1 MKQFIIDII
10 NHPIISLSIII
21 NIFFIESILSM
32 DNVVILASMINEIEE
47 KYRPKAMQYGIFGA
61 YFFRSLAI
69 FFSSILIH
77 IWWLKLLGGIY
88 LIYIS
93 CFFFL
98 KDKKY
103 LKFNNNKYIYNSF
116 WKMILSIE
124 IIDLSFSIDNLFAII
139 AFSKNF
145 FLILL
150 GTFMGIFTMRYFAK
164 IFAKIIKKNV
174 FIKQFAF
181 VIIFLL
187 GIKLILETYDLW
199 PFSSILTESLLSL
212 ITITCFILSILISF
226 IKNKTNT
233 KLK

>member
-10 NHPIISLSIII
+10 NHPIISLSIIT

-47 KYRPKAMQYGIFGA
+47 KYRKKAMKYGIFGA

-69 FFSSILIH
+69 IFSSILIH

-88 LIYIS
+88 LVYIS

-98 KDKKY
+98 KEQKY
-103 LKFNNNKYIYNSF
+103 LKFNSNRLIYNSF

-139 AFSKNF
+139 AFSKNL
-145 FLILL
+145 FLIFL

-164 IFAKIIKKNV
+164 IFANIINNNV
-174 FIKQFAF
+174 FIKQLAF
-181 VIIFLL
+181 FIILLL
-187 GIKLILETYDLW
+187 GIKLILETYNLW
-199 PFSSILTESLLSL
+199 PFSSIFAESILSL
-212 ITITCFILSILISF
+212 ITISCFLLSIFISF
-226 IKNKTNT
+226 IKKT